1 MTPYNWTL
9 KTGRSITKTIN
20 PPAHLKTVRH
30 VFKLSKLISRF
41 SLSYFLKTGHVT
53 DPLELLAG
61 KTILARDKGKGGSSL
76 QLPSTGSHIS
86 VSDSLLFLIICRLRP
101 EGLST
106 HKKTGHNHHRPSSYV
121 IREQPPCLPSFSR
134 KIKTKIWEF
143 ALSEKLKWMEAYYGQ
158 FSPNMGWRNVDQ
170 SHVNPFKYPEEER
183 RSRGEAVP
191 L

>member
-1 MTPYNWTL
+1 MTGSERVSSIQGYG
-9 KTGRSITKTIN
+9 GRSSTSWSETKKARSRVRVRRSRATLARTRRRQ
-20 PPAHLKTVRH
+20 PAARVHIRSV
-30 VFKLSKLISRF
+30 
-41 SLSYFLKTGHVT
+41 
-53 DPLELLAG
+53 G

-106 HKKTGHNHHRPSSYV
+106 HKKTGHNHHRPSSHV

-134 KIKTKIWEF
+134 KMKTKIWEF

-170 SHVNPFKYPEEER
+170 FHVNPFKYPEEER